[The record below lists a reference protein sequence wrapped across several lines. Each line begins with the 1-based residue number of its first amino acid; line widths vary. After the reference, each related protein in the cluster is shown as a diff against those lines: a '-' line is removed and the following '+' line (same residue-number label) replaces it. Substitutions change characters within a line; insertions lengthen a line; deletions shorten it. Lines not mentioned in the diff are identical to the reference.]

1 MKTIYLVRHGKAV
14 KRDAKLPDFQRTLVK
29 KGKKESSDMANKL
42 KKVGI
47 SPDLLIS
54 SSADRA
60 LETAHIF
67 AQRIG
72 YPKKKIMVKD
82 PLYTVLKEELLLEII
97 QNLDNTYS
105 SIMLFGHEPAFS
117 NLAAFLLKD
126 FSDGIPKSGVVS
138 IDFRRKTWKGVTK
151 GNGRLKHFDY
161 PRQISKA
168 YKNTEVDLAADISDT
183 IVKFLQKVDRPSAEN
198 INNSIDKSSLILA
211 QDFVKAMKTFKIK
224 EKELKGFRKVKP
236 PKTKSEIQAQTT
248 EKIVKPEESKKTTTQ
263 KTARLPRKPTKKP
276 PAKTQPA
283 KKK

>member
-14 KRDAKLPDFQRTLVK
+14 KKDANLPDFQRTLVK
-29 KGKKESSDMANKL
+29 KGKEESSDMAKKV

-82 PLYTVLKEELLLEII
+82 SLYNVLKEEIILEVI
-97 QNLDNTYS
+97 QGVDNKYNS
-105 SIMLFGHEPAFS
+105 VMLFGHEPSFS
-117 NLAAFLLKD
+117 HFAAFLLKD
-126 FSDGIPKSGVVS
+126 FNEGIPKSGVVC
-138 IDFRRKTWKGVTK
+138 INFRRKTWKGVTK

-168 YKNTEVDLAADISDT
+168 YKNTKNELAAEISDT
-183 IVKFLQKVDRPSAEN
+183 VKKCLQKVDRQSAEK
-198 INNSIDKSSLILA
+198 ILKSIEKSSLSLA

-224 EKELKGFRKVKP
+224 EKELKGFR
-236 PKTKSEIQAQTT
+236 T
-248 EKIVKPEESKKTTTQ
+248 EKPAESIKSANQKPKRT
-263 KTARLPRKPTKKP
+263 PRKPVRKQPVKV
-276 PAKTQPA
+276 QPA

>member
-14 KRDAKLPDFQRTLVK
+14 KRDAKQPDFQRTLVK
-29 KGKKESSDMANKL
+29 KGKEESSDMANKI
-42 KKVGI
+42 KKAGI
-47 SPDLLIS
+47 IPDLFIS

-82 PLYTVLKEELLLEII
+82 PLYNVLKEEVLLEII
-97 QNLDNTYS
+97 QNVDNTYN

-117 NLAAFLLKD
+117 HFAAFLLKD
-126 FSDGIPKSGVVS
+126 FSDGIPKSGIVS
-138 IDFRRKTWKGVTK
+138 IAFRRKTWKGVTK

-168 YKNTEVDLAADISDT
+168 YKKTEYELAAEISDT
-183 IVKFLQKVDRPSAEN
+183 VERFLQKVDLQSAEK
-198 INNSIDKSSLILA
+198 IKISIDKSSLILA

-236 PKTKSEIQAQTT
+236 PKTKIEVPAQTI
-248 EKIVKPEESKKTTTQ
+248 EKTDKP
-263 KTARLPRKPTKKP
+263 PRKPTKEQP
-276 PAKTQPA
+276 VKTQPA

>member
-29 KGKKESSDMANKL
+29 KGKEESSDMAKKV

-47 SPDLLIS
+47 IPDLLIS

-82 PLYTVLKEELLLEII
+82 PLYNVLKEESLLEII
-97 QNLDNTYS
+97 QDLDNTYS

-117 NLAAFLLKD
+117 HFAAFLLKD
-126 FSDGIPKSGVVS
+126 FSDGIPKSGVVC

-168 YKNTEVDLAADISDT
+168 YKNTEYELAAEISDT
-183 IVKFLQKVDRPSAEN
+183 VGKLLQKIDRPSTGK
-198 INNSIDKSSLILA
+198 INKSIDSSSLILA
-211 QDFVKAMKTFKIK
+211 QDFVRAMKTFKIK

-236 PKTKSEIQAQTT
+236 PKAKIEVPAETT
-248 EKIVKPEESKKTTTQ
+248 EKKKKPEEAKTITTQ
-263 KTARLPRKPTKKP
+263 KTARPPRKPVKKQP
-276 PAKTQPA
+276 GKTQPP

>member
-14 KRDAKLPDFQRTLVK
+14 KRDEKLPDFQRTLVK
-29 KGKKESSDMANKL
+29 KGKEESSDMANKI

-47 SPDLLIS
+47 CPDLLIS

-82 PLYTVLKEELLLEII
+82 SLYNVLKEEVLLEII
-97 QNLDNTYS
+97 QNVDNTYS

-117 NLAAFLLKD
+117 NFAAFLLKD
-126 FSDGIPKSGVVS
+126 FSDNFPKSGIVS

-168 YKNTEVDLAADISDT
+168 YKNTEFELAAEISDM
-183 IVKFLQKVDRPSAEN
+183 IEKFLQKVDRQSAEK
-198 INNSIDKSSLILA
+198 IQKSIDKSSLILA
-211 QDFVKAMKTFKIK
+211 QDFVEAMKTFKIK

-236 PKTKSEIQAQTT
+236 PKTKTEVPAQTI
-248 EKIVKPEESKKTTTQ
+248 EKEEKPEDSKNSTTQ
-263 KTARLPRKPTKKP
+263 KTTISPGKPTKKQRE
-276 PAKTQPA
+276 KTQAP

>member
-14 KRDAKLPDFQRTLVK
+14 KRDVKLPDFQRTLVK
-29 KGKKESSDMANKL
+29 KGKEESLDMAKKI

-47 SPDLLIS
+47 CPDILIS

-72 YPKKKIMVKD
+72 YSKKKIMVKD
-82 PLYTVLKEELLLEII
+82 SLYNALKKEVLLDVI
-97 QNLDNTYS
+97 QNVDNTYHS
-105 SIMLFGHEPAFS
+105 VMLFGHEPAFS
-117 NLAAFLLKD
+117 HFAAFLLKD
-126 FSDGIPKSGVVS
+126 FSEGIPKSGIIS

-161 PRQISKA
+161 PRQIPKA
-168 YKNTEVDLAADISDT
+168 YKDKKNELAAEISNT
-183 IVKFLQKVDRPSAEN
+183 VEKFLQKVDRKSAGK
-198 INNSIDKSSLILA
+198 IKKSIEKSSLAVA

-224 EKELKGFRKVKP
+224 EKELKGFRTVKP
-236 PKTKSEIQAQTT
+236 TKSKTVAPVQAS
-248 EKIVKPEESKKTTTQ
+248 EKKESPAVPVKRPAQ
-263 KTARLPRKPTKKP
+263 KTARTTRKPIRKRP
-276 PAKTQPA
+276 VKTQPA

>member
-1 MKTIYLVRHGKAV
+1 M
-14 KRDAKLPDFQRTLVK
+14 AKK
-29 KGKKESSDMANKL
+29 I

-47 SPDLLIS
+47 CPDILIS

-82 PLYTVLKEELLLEII
+82 SLYNALKEEALLDII
-97 QNLDNTYS
+97 QNVDNTYHS
-105 SIMLFGHEPAFS
+105 VMLFGHEPAFS
-117 NLAAFLLKD
+117 HLAAFLLKD
-126 FSDGIPKSGVVS
+126 FSEGIPKSGIIC
-138 IDFRRKTWKGVTK
+138 IDFRRKTWKGVSK

-168 YKNTEVDLAADISDT
+168 YKDKKNELAAEISDT
-183 IVKFLQKVDRPSAEN
+183 VEKFLQKVDRQSTGK
-198 INNSIDKSSLILA
+198 IKKSIEKSSLALA

-236 PKTKSEIQAQTT
+236 PTSKTETPVKASEKKEKPVKVKKSTA
-248 EKIVKPEESKKTTTQ
+248 KKTTRTPRKPIRRSPVKTQ
-263 KTARLPRKPTKKP
+263 PAKKMTRTPRKPTRKMP
-276 PAKTQPA
+276 VKTQPA